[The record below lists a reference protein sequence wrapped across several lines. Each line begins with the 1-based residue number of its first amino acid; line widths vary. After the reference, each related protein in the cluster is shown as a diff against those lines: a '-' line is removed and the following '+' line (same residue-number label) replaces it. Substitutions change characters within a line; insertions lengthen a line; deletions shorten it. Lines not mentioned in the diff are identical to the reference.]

1 MIDYLATRRPGDGSY
16 VARVTPY
23 ALVAAEL
30 LGANVQVLGTYVSQ
44 ATGRTTYQSYFV
56 VARNRFSQPPE
67 LPDLVRML
75 RGAKPTMLD
84 MALQAFGEAVELD
97 PQLVQAWIMIIRIQ
111 SALGDNRAAL
121 KTADRALEVNPD
133 SVELNLIRADLL

>member
-1 MIDYLATRRPGDGSY
+1 MPLSNISERTVGELSAAMQDWQSALEAKTDFPETQMVLGGVGLTTRR
-16 VARVTPY
+16 
-23 ALVAAEL
+23 
-30 LGANVQVLGTYVSQ
+30 
-44 ATGRTTYQSYFV
+44 
-56 VARNRFSQPPE
+56 
-67 LPDLVRML
+67 M
-75 RGAKPTMLD
+75 D